1 MPIELILLSNFLL
14 YVLTV
19 SVLFMHSV
27 TMQAQKEAPPDM
39 QCKDKFLLQ
48 SVVASPGATTKDI
61 TPEMVSIQQIT
72 LFHDSINTCDMLL
85 KLMVYFS
92 QLYSS
97 IKNLVMML
105 KSAS

>member
-19 SVLFMHSV
+19 SVLFIYLV

-61 TPEMVSIQQIT
+61 TPEMVSIQQII
-72 LFHDSINTCDMLL
+72 LFLDRINTCVTCCL
-85 KLMVYFS
+85 S
-92 QLYSS
+92 
-97 IKNLVMML
+97 
-105 KSAS
+105 